1 MLWGGCTEKT
11 RELAGLGNRRE
22 REEKVSE
29 EGEARRTA
37 PRAGYV
43 FGSST
48 CSADIL
54 FGLLSRV
61 VRKDFAKESSVIL
74 ADWFSRV

>member
-11 RELAGLGNRRE
+11 RELAGLGNRDGS
-22 REEKVSE
+22 REEE
-29 EGEARRTA
+29 GPGGEARRTA

-43 FGSST
+43 LGSST

-61 VRKDFAKESSVIL
+61 VRKDFAKEISVIL
-74 ADWFSRV
+74 ADCFSRV